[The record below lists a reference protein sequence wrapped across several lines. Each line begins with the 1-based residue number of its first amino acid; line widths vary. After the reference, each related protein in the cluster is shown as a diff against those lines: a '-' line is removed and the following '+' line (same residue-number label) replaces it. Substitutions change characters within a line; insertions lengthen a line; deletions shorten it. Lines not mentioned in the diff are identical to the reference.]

1 MPNSVNNDRA
11 ILRLDASAR
20 TEGSVSRDLADRLVS
35 GLAAATNAKV
45 VRREIGQ
52 GLPAIDGGWI
62 AANFTDPDARTDE
75 HKAMLALS
83 DELVEELRAADTLV
97 LALPI
102 YNFGVPAAVK
112 NWVDHIAR
120 ARVTFRYSEAG
131 PVGLLTGKK
140 AYVVVASGGTQVGS
154 AIDFATPYLRHVLGF
169 VGIDDVTV
177 IAADRLS
184 LGAEESVAKAKA
196 EIEAAVGAAK
206 DEAAGRRAA

>member
-1 MPNSVNNDRA
+1 MSVSANTPARRPL

-20 TEGSVSRDLADRLVS
+20 TEGSVSRALADELVV
-35 GLAAATNAKV
+35 GLEAENDAEV
-45 VRREIGQ
+45 VRREIGA
-52 GLPAIDGGWI
+52 GLPAIDADWI
-62 AANFTDPDARTDE
+62 AANFTAPDARTGE
-75 HKAMLALS
+75 HKAALALS

-97 LALPI
+97 LAMPI

-112 NWVDHIAR
+112 TWVDLIAR

-140 AYVVVASGGTQVGS
+140 AYVVVASGGTEVGG

-184 LGAEESVAKAKA
+184 LGAEESIAKAKA
-196 EIEAAVGAAK
+196 EIADAVGAVGAR
-206 DEAAGRRAA
+206 EAA

>member
-1 MPNSVNNDRA
+1 MSNTVNNDRA

-35 GLAAATNAKV
+35 GLAAATDAKI
-45 VRREIGQ
+45 VRREIGR

-75 HKAMLALS
+75 HRAALAFS
-83 DELVEELRAADTLV
+83 DELVDELRAANTLV

-140 AYVVVASGGTQVGS
+140 AYIVVASGGTQVGS

-177 IAADRLS
+177 IAADRLM
-184 LGAEESVAKAKA
+184 LGAEESLAKANA
-196 EIEAAVGAAK
+196 EIEAAVG
-206 DEAAGRRAA
+206 EAGERRAA

>member
-35 GLAAATNAKV
+35 GLAAATDAKI

-140 AYVVVASGGTQVGS
+140 AYIVVASGGTLVGS

-184 LGAEESVAKAKA
+184 LGAEESVAKANA
-196 EIEAAVGAAK
+196 EIDAAVGAAK

>member
-184 LGAEESVAKAKA
+184 LGAEESVAKANA
-196 EIEAAVGAAK
+196 EIDAAVGAAK